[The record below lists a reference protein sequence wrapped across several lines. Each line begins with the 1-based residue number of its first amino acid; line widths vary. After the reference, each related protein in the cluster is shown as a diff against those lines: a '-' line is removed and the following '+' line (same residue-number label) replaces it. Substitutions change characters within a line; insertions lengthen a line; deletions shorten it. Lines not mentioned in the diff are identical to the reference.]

1 MDVRTAFLSANTTH
15 AEVTVPTLVEGQIA
29 VGILSTDGNITS
41 PTPSTYDGAWTQHIN
56 GGTPNT
62 GTLFEEMGFNY
73 IGPVDGHDVDALVGT
88 LENMRKLHGPQLLHV
103 VTQKGKGYAPAE
115 ADPIKWHGPGPFDP
129 ASGEIR
135 KEKAAG
141 PTYRQVFG
149 DWLCDA
155 AAADPLLAGL
165 GAQPWFYFVHGYYLP
180 ATHPAVLAHCEHG
193 VAIGAVVRQRNF
205 WGVQFHPERSAR
217 AGAQLIDNFLR
228 TTS

>member
-1 MDVRTAFLSANTTH
+1 VSALVVIDSGGANLASLEHCLARLGVETQISRDPAVIRAATRVILPGVGAAAAAMQRLAQYKLIDTLRALQQPVLGICLGMQLLFERS
-15 AEVTVPTLVEGQIA
+15 AEGQTPCLGIIAGGIEALHPAPGLTVPHMGWNTLQ
-29 VGILSTDGNITS
+29 LS
-41 PTPSTYDGAWTQHIN
+41 
-56 GGTPNT
+56 
-62 GTLFEEMGFNY
+62 
-73 IGPVDGHDVDALVGT
+73 
-88 LENMRKLHGPQLLHV
+88 
-103 VTQKGKGYAPAE
+103 
-115 ADPIKWHGPGPFDP
+115 
-129 ASGEIR
+129 
-135 KEKAAG
+135 
-141 PTYRQVFG
+141 
-149 DWLCDA
+149 DA